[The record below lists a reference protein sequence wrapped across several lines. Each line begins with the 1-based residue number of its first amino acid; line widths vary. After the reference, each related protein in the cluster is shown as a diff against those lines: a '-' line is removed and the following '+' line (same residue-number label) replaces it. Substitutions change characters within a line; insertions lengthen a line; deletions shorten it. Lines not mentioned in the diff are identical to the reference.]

1 MSQVQ
6 RTIIT
11 PLNQNN
17 EPGCR
22 HRHYLGVLI
31 DFGSVLL
38 ITINIQSNGGPC
50 TPGATQSEDDT
61 RTICKYKPQALEKD
75 KQRVFLENAE
85 RETADWQTGGVHVE
99 TQAYPLGD

>member
-1 MSQVQ
+1 M
-6 RTIIT
+6 
-11 PLNQNN
+11 NQ
-17 EPGCR
+17 GTG

-75 KQRVFLENAE
+75 KQRVFPQQML
-85 RETADWQTGGVHVE
+85 RGRLHCRLADRRDPFGDPTLSIGGLD
-99 TQAYPLGD
+99 P